1 MGYLTEFK
9 LKISYLRGF
18 GGSQK
23 FENLKFKKPKIEIFE
38 LFET

>member
-18 GGSQK
+18 ERSQK
-23 FENLKFKKPKIEIFE
+23 FENQNEKMKFG
-38 LFET
+38 

>member
-23 FENLKFKKPKIEIFE
+23 FENQNEKMKFG
-38 LFET
+38 